1 MGVSYS
7 ALEEQARQMPL
18 TASPWQVGL
27 EWDQML
33 PLVTGF
39 FGFFFFCKF
48 IGFKRSGS
56 LVVKVLQT
64 SKILL
69 RKMKTQL

>member
-27 EWDQML
+27 EWDQLL
-33 PLVTGF
+33 PLVTG
-39 FGFFFFCKF
+39 FFCKF

>member
-7 ALEEQARQMPL
+7 ALERQARQMPL

-27 EWDQML
+27 EWDQLL
-33 PLVTGF
+33 PLVTV
-39 FGFFFFCKF
+39 FFFFCKF

>member
-18 TASPWQVGL
+18 TASPWQAGQ

-33 PLVTGF
+33 PLVTGLF
-39 FGFFFFCKF
+39 VFFFFF
-48 IGFKRSGS
+48 VS
-56 LVVKVLQT
+56 L
-64 SKILL
+64 
-69 RKMKTQL
+69 

>member
-7 ALEEQARQMPL
+7 ALEGQARQMPL

-27 EWDQML
+27 EWDQLL

-39 FGFFFFCKF
+39 FFV
-48 IGFKRSGS
+48 S
-56 LVVKVLQT
+56 L
-64 SKILL
+64 
-69 RKMKTQL
+69 

>member
-7 ALEEQARQMPL
+7 ALEGQARQMPL

-27 EWDQML
+27 EWDQLL
-33 PLVTGF
+33 PLVTG
-39 FGFFFFCKF
+39 FFFCKF